1 MYLCIFHL
9 THEDFMFRIF
19 EPQCW
24 DILFLCVASGVF
36 LYSALCVMFQT
47 MTMLWNAWDAICL
60 TPRRKDRR
68 LFLQMGNCKCKWSSQ
83 LIWKTLISSREIQ
96 FWRVAIPRL
105 SKQGVILHNTRE
117 WRFVWCSL
125 ENHVLWKKYSIVILS
140 SAPPRFEFEIELFIN
155 SALQLSSS
163 SSQRKVWRYLPAQAF
178 IAMEQNKR
186 RHYTLRIY
194 FYEHA
199 SNATCSVEE
208 DICGK
213 LG

>member
-24 DILFLCVASGVF
+24 DILLLCVAPGVF

-96 FWRVAIPRL
+96 FWRVAITRL

-125 ENHVLWKKYSIVILS
+125 ENHVLCFIQFTLGQRKKYSIVILS
-140 SAPPRFEFEIELFIN
+140 SAPPRFEFEIELFISTVRCSYN
-155 SALQLSSS
+155 SCI
-163 SSQRKVWRYLPAQAF
+163 QRSYPIQSYH
-178 IAMEQNKR
+178 I
-186 RHYTLRIY
+186 
-194 FYEHA
+194 
-199 SNATCSVEE
+199 
-208 DICGK
+208 
-213 LG
+213 

>member
-96 FWRVAIPRL
+96 FWRVAITRL
-105 SKQGVILHNTRE
+105 SKHCATLQYTRME
-117 WRFVWCSL
+117 ICMMFFGESCFMFYTIYPRPEKKVQHCDLIKCSSEVW
-125 ENHVLWKKYSIVILS
+125 V
-140 SAPPRFEFEIELFIN
+140 R
-155 SALQLSSS
+155 
-163 SSQRKVWRYLPAQAF
+163 
-178 IAMEQNKR
+178 
-186 RHYTLRIY
+186 TLY
-194 FYEHA
+194 
-199 SNATCSVEE
+199 
-208 DICGK
+208 
-213 LG
+213 